1 MTQPDPQR
9 ASAPSYSGMPQGR
22 WVDVAQVRTRYFE
35 AGSGEPVVFIYGG
48 NFGMADGASSAYTW
62 NLNLQ
67 ALADAGYRA
76 IAFDKL
82 GQGETGNPSRDQDY
96 TMQAVVD
103 HAAAFLR
110 ALDLPPVHL
119 VGHSRGGYA
128 ATRLTLQHPQS
139 VRTLTIVNSGTLS
152 PGVGTNEVVLCN
164 PPHARGSREAVRWVY
179 ENYSHDPGV
188 VTDEWVDAVMR
199 ILALDKYRET
209 VAKMAGEGLG
219 ERVFLPELARQ
230 KRETLRWLDEGRLQ
244 RPVQVVWGYNDRT
257 AVLERGMELFRAVS
271 RHQRDALFSV
281 INESGHFPFREH
293 PAQFNALLA
302 RFFALQRAACAA
314 DAVGAA

>member
-1 MTQPDPQR
+1 MTQPDAQ
-9 ASAPSYSGMPQGR
+9 SARTHNAHAMPEGA
-22 WVDVAQVRTRYFE
+22 WIEAAGVPTRYFE
-35 AGSGEPVVFIYGG
+35 AGHGDPVVFIYGG

-67 ALADAGYRA
+67 PLADAGYRA

-82 GQGETGNPSRDQDY
+82 GQGESGNPLRDEDY

-110 ALDLPPVHL
+110 AMDLPPVHL

-128 ATRLTLQHPQS
+128 ATRLTLQHHDL
-139 VRTLTIVNSGTLS
+139 VRSLTIVNSGTLS

-164 PPHARGSREAVRWVY
+164 PPHPRGSREAVRWVY
-179 ENYSHDPGV
+179 ENYSHNPAV

-199 ILALDKYRET
+199 ILSLEKYRRT
-209 VAKMAGEGLG
+209 VEKMSAEGLA

-230 KRETLRWLDEGRLQ
+230 KGQTLRWLDEGRLQ
-244 RPVQVVWGYNDRT
+244 RPVQVIWGYNDRT
-257 AVLERGMELFRAVS
+257 AVLDRGMELFRMVS
-271 RHQRDALFSV
+271 RHQRDAQFHL

-302 RFFALQRAACAA
+302 RFFALQRTA
-314 DAVGAA
+314 

>member
-1 MTQPDPQR
+1 MKQPDLQP
-9 ASAPSYSGMPQGR
+9 ASPTDPVMPDGR
-22 WVDVAQVRTRYFE
+22 WVDAAGVPTRYFE
-35 AGSGEPVVFIYGG
+35 AGTGEPVVFIYGG

-62 NLNLQ
+62 SLNLRP
-67 ALADAGYRA
+67 LADAGYRA

-82 GQGETGNPSRDQDY
+82 GQGETGNPTRDEDY

-128 ATRLTLQHPQS
+128 ATRLTLQHQDA

-164 PPHARGSREAVRWVY
+164 PPHPRGSREAVRWVY
-179 ENYSHDPGV
+179 ENYSHDPRV
-188 VTDEWVDAVMR
+188 VTEEWVDAVMR
-199 ILALDKYRET
+199 ILSLEKYRHT
-209 VAKMAGEGLG
+209 VQKMAGEGLA

-230 KRETLRWLDEGRLQ
+230 KGQTLRWLDEGRLQ
-244 RPVQVVWGYNDRT
+244 RRVQIVWGYNDRT
-257 AVLERGMELFRAVS
+257 AVLERGMELFRMVS
-271 RHQRDALFSV
+271 RHQRDAHFHV
-281 INESGHFPFREH
+281 VNASGHFPFREH

-302 RFFALQRAACAA
+302 RFFALRHAA
-314 DAVGAA
+314 

>member
-1 MTQPDPQR
+1 MTQPDPQPAVAGTR
-9 ASAPSYSGMPQGR
+9 HAMPEGR
-22 WVDVAQVRTRYFE
+22 WVDVAGVRTRYFE
-35 AGSGEPVVFIYGG
+35 AGTGEPVVFIYGG

-62 NLNLQ
+62 SLNLQ
-67 ALADAGYRA
+67 PLAQAGYRA

-82 GQGETGNPSRDQDY
+82 GQGETGNPTRDDDY

-128 ATRLTLQHPQS
+128 ATRLTLQHHDA

-164 PPHARGSREAVRWVY
+164 PPHPRGSREAVRWVY

-188 VTDEWVDAVMR
+188 VTEEWIDAVMH
-199 ILALDKYRET
+199 ILSLEKYRHT
-209 VAKMAGEGLG
+209 VQKMATEGLA
-219 ERVFLPELARQ
+219 ERVFLPELAHQ
-230 KRETLRWLDEGRLQ
+230 KGQTLRWLDEGRLQ
-244 RPVQVVWGYNDRT
+244 RPVQIVWGYNDRT
-257 AVLERGMELFRAVS
+257 AVLERGLELFRMVS
-271 RHQRDALFSV
+271 CQQRDAQFHV

-293 PAQFNALLA
+293 PTQFNALLA
-302 RFFALQRAACAA
+302 RFFGLQHAQ
-314 DAVGAA
+314 

>member
-1 MTQPDPQR
+1 MRQPAAPL
-9 ASAPSYSGMPQGR
+9 ASDNLHHALPEGR
-22 WVDVAQVRTRYFE
+22 WVDVGGVATRYFE
-35 AGSGEPVVFIYGG
+35 TGTGEPVVFIYGG

-62 NLNLQ
+62 NLNLR
-67 ALADAGYRA
+67 ALAQAGYRA

-82 GQGETGNPSRDQDY
+82 GQGETGNPPRDEDY

-103 HAAAFLR
+103 HAASFLR
-110 ALDLPPVHL
+110 ALDLPPAHL

-128 ATRLTLQHPQS
+128 ATRLALQHPHL

-164 PPHARGSREAVRWVY
+164 PPHPRGSREAVRWVY
-179 ENYSHDPGV
+179 QNYSHDPGV
-188 VTDEWVDAVMR
+188 VTEEWVDAVMR
-199 ILALDKYRET
+199 ILSLDKYRDT
-209 VAKMAGEGLG
+209 VRKMVGEGLA

-230 KRETLRWLDEGRLQ
+230 KGQTLRWLDEGRLQ

-257 AVLERGMELFRAVS
+257 AVLERGMELFRMVS
-271 RHQRDALFSV
+271 RHQRDAHFHIV
-281 INESGHFPFREH
+281 NESGHFPFREH

-302 RFFALQRAACAA
+302 RFFALHQAA
-314 DAVGAA
+314 

>member
-1 MTQPDPQR
+1 MRQPDPQPATATR
-9 ASAPSYSGMPQGR
+9 PRMPEGR
-22 WVDVAQVRTRYFE
+22 WVDVQGVPTRYFE
-35 AGSGEPVVFIYGG
+35 AGAGEPVVFIYGG

-62 NLNLQ
+62 NLNLEP
-67 ALADAGYRA
+67 LAQAGYRA

-82 GQGETGNPSRDQDY
+82 GQGETGNPMRDEDY

-128 ATRLTLQHPQS
+128 ATRLTLQHHHA

-152 PGVGTNEVVLCN
+152 PGVGTNEVILCN
-164 PPHARGSREAVRWVY
+164 PPHPRGSREAVRWVY

-188 VTDEWVDAVMR
+188 VTEEWVDAVMR
-199 ILALDKYRET
+199 ILALEKYQHT
-209 VAKMAGEGLG
+209 VRKMAGEGLA

-230 KRETLRWLDEGRLQ
+230 KGQTLRWLDEGRLQ
-244 RPVQVVWGYNDRT
+244 RPVQIVWGYNDRT
-257 AVLERGMELFRAVS
+257 AVLERGMELFRMVS
-271 RHQRDALFSV
+271 RHQRQAQFHV
-281 INESGHFPFREH
+281 INEAGHFPFREH

-302 RFFALQRAACAA
+302 RFFALQ
-314 DAVGAA
+314 GAQ